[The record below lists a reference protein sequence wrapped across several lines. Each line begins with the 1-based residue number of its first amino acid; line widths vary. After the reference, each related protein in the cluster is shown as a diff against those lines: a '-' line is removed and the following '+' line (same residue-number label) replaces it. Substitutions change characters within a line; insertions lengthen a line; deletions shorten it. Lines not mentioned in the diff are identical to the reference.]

1 MSLTENQKKR
11 ILGAIDDIEIDL
23 WALDSYR
30 NYGHPDQNFARFAE
44 PDDEDWDEQEEW
56 EKKIDQFK
64 YYIEADGVF
73 EYIKG
78 SDEEFEADEDRE
90 ITKEALAYCDTL
102 Y

>member
-1 MSLTENQKKR
+1 MKLTDEHKKA
-11 ILGAIDDIEIDL
+11 ILKAIDNMEVDV

-64 YYIEADGVF
+64 DYVESDGIF
-73 EYIKG
+73 NYIKG
-78 SDEEFEADEDRE
+78 TEEEMEEDGDYTY
-90 ITKEALAYCDTL
+90 TKEALAYCDTL